1 MGSIT
6 TIPPANEN
14 HLRVPMLAVCCAGKI
29 HANRRLISYRSSSQ
43 THSLRYGNNVLINIL
58 LNALDV
64 FQQSEYGGAS
74 VDM

>member
-14 HLRVPMLAVCCAGKI
+14 HLRVPMLAMCCAGKI
-29 HANRRLISYRSSSQ
+29 HANRRLIKYRSSSQ
-43 THSLRYGNNVLINIL
+43 NYDLRSETNVLVNIL

-64 FQQSEYGGAS
+64 FQQGEYGGAS